1 MALRGRTETVAVSS
15 WWPPWSPRGAWRVAG
30 ARQLFA
36 GRATGRGP
44 GTEVPARGG
53 SAERAAALR
62 AARAWGPRRRVRGA
76 SARARERRGRP
87 RPCESQGSLHPR
99 PRGAACRARPSD
111 LTPGP
116 PAAPRGRR
124 WSLVPGPRR
133 AAFLPSEPR
142 LILSPAC
149 RVFGIFHDK
158 VMTSRNEINPTH
170 IFMEN
175 GSFLENN

>member
-1 MALRGRTETVAVSS
+1 MEERRL
-15 WWPPWSPRGAWRVAG
+15 WPSRLGGPCG
-30 ARQLFA
+30 ARA
-36 GRATGRGP
+36 AP
-44 GTEVPARGG
+44 GTWQVLGNCSLDERRAEVPGQRSLCAGG
-53 SAERAAALR
+53 SAEPAAALR

-87 RPCESQGSLHPR
+87 RPCESQGSLQPR

-149 RVFGIFHDK
+149 RAFGIFHDK